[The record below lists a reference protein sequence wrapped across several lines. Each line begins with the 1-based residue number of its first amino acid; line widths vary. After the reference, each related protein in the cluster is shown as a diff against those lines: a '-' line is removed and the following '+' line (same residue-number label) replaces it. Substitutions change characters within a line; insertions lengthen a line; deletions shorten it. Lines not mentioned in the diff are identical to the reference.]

1 MADFTLGQL
10 VWKITGDNSAFN
22 KSYQESIK
30 KLERFGKAST
40 RIGRSLT
47 TKLTLPLIGLGTA
60 AVVTAGKLETQRVAF
75 GKLLQDTEKCFIKL
89 GMKNIQPLTAGIA
102 HSLLRNCFSK

>member
-1 MADFTLGQL
+1 MADFNLGQL

-60 AVVTAGKLETQRVAF
+60 AVVTA
-75 GKLLQDTEKCFIKL
+75 
-89 GMKNIQPLTAGIA
+89 LTAYITAKYILILAGA
-102 HSLLRNCFSK
+102 VVVFAVLYFLFCLSLLEASRA